1 MTWAIAARSILDG
14 ALDGTV
20 GDDPLLSAQGIA
32 ASPDQ
37 TDGDLPSDAAA
48 VAGAALTAWWLG
60 AGERYREAV
69 VTTVSALAARSLEQP
84 FAHGTLLRVAAGLA
98 VPPRQLVVVT
108 GARDSA
114 LAVVARGADAEVVT
128 VVTTEQARAFADAGF
143 ELFEGK
149 DASAERAYDCRA
161 FVCRLPVSDPAEVSL
176 TR

>member
-1 MTWAIAARSILDG
+1 MKPGWKCAPG
-14 ALDGTV
+14 C
-20 GDDPLLSAQGIA
+20 
-32 ASPDQ
+32 
-37 TDGDLPSDAAA
+37 
-48 VAGAALTAWWLG
+48 AWWLG
-60 AGERYREAV
+60 AGDRYREAA

-149 DASAERAYDCRA
+149 NASAERAYDCRA
-161 FVCRLPVSDPAEVSL
+161 FVCRLPGSDPAEVSL